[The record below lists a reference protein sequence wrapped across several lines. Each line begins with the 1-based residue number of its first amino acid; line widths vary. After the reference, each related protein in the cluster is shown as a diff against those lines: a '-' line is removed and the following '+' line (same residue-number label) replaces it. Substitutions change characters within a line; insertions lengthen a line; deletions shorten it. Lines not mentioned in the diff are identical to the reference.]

1 MQGIIEIKFRNFF
14 KIFLYMT
21 DIQRI
26 KKVINWLVFQE
37 VAENDRALSEL
48 LGYTKSSFSQIIN
61 GRVPISD
68 KFVKKLCSLDENIN
82 EVWVLNGEGNMF
94 KNSPNGLQ
102 TVEIS
107 QEAWRIIK
115 LQSESLAAR
124 DRQIDELV
132 GLLREQVSENKKI
145 VAQTKDNAS
154 AAVAG

>member
-1 MQGIIEIKFRNFF
+1 
-14 KIFLYMT
+14 MT

-48 LGYTKSSFSQIIN
+48 LGYTKSSFSQIVN

-82 EVWVLNGEGNMF
+82 EVWVLREEGTMF
-94 KNSPNGLQ
+94 KNIPNGLQ
-102 TVEIS
+102 TVEIP
-107 QEAWRIIK
+107 QDAWSVIK

>member
-1 MQGIIEIKFRNFF
+1 
-14 KIFLYMT
+14 MT

-82 EVWVLNGEGNMF
+82 EVWVLREEGAMF
-94 KNSPNGLQ
+94 KNIPNGLQ
-102 TVEIS
+102 TVEIP
-107 QEAWRIIK
+107 QDAWTVIK